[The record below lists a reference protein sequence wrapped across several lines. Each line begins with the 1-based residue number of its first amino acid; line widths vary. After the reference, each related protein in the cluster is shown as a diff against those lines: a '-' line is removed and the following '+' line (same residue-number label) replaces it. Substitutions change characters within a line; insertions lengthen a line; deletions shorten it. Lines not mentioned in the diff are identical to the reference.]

1 MSTYAIG
8 DIQGCYQD
16 LQALLQLIQFD
27 PIQDTLWFTGDLVN
41 RGPNSLQVLRFIKS
55 LNERAIVV
63 LGNHDIHLLA
73 VAENNVQYLKPQDT
87 LGSILSAYDRE
98 ELLEWLRNRP
108 LLHHDSTLGFTMIH
122 AGLPPQW
129 NLQQAS
135 ECAKEVEQAL
145 SGEQYKDYL
154 ANVYGNK
161 PKKWSEELE
170 GWERLRFITNCF
182 TRLRYCS
189 AKGKLALKKKDSP
202 SFDANED
209 KYQPWFLWSHRAS
222 REQNIIFGHWSTLGY
237 YADNGVYA
245 LDTGCLWGGSLTA
258 LRLEDKQVFSLPC
271 AGACD
276 PRDFH
281 IIS

>member
-8 DIQGCYQD
+8 DIQGCYHD
-16 LQALLQLIQFD
+16 LQALLQLIKFD
-27 PIQDTLWFTGDLVN
+27 PIQDTLWFAGDLVN

-73 VAENNVQYLKPQDT
+73 VAENNLQYLKPEDT

-98 ELLEWLRNRP
+98 ELLHWLRNRP
-108 LLHHDSTLGFTMIH
+108 LLHHDSKLGFTMIH

-129 NLQQAS
+129 NLEQARQY
-135 ECAKEVEQAL
+135 ANEVEQAL
-145 SGEQYKDYL
+145 SGTQYKNYL
-154 ANVYGNK
+154 ENVYGNK

-189 AKGKLALKKKDSP
+189 ADGKLNLKKKDSP
-202 SFDANED
+202 LLEWNED
-209 KYQPWFLWSHRAS
+209 KYQAWFLWSNRAS
-222 REQNIIFGHWSTLGY
+222 REEKIIFGHWSTLGY
-237 YADNGVYA
+237 HADNGVYA
-245 LDTGCLWGGSLTA
+245 LDTGCLWGGNLTA
-258 LRLEDKQVFSLPC
+258 LRLEDKQVFSLSC
-271 AGACD
+271 VGACD
-276 PRDFH
+276 PSDFQ
-281 IIS
+281 

>member
-16 LQALLQLIQFD
+16 LQSLLQLIQFD
-27 PIQDTLWFTGDLVN
+27 PTQDTLWFTGDLVN
-41 RGPNSLQVLRFIKS
+41 RGPKSLEVLRFIKN
-55 LNERAIVV
+55 LNERAIAV

-87 LGSILSAYDRE
+87 LGSILSAPDRE

-122 AGLPPQW
+122 AGLPPEW
-129 NLQQAS
+129 DLQQAR
-135 ECAKEVEQAL
+135 ECANEVEQAL
-145 SGEQYKDYL
+145 RGEQYKDYL
-154 ANVYGNK
+154 KNIYGNK

-189 AKGKLALKKKDSP
+189 AKGKLALKKKDNP
-202 SFDANED
+202 LLKANED
-209 KYQPWFLWSHRAS
+209 KHQAWFLWSHRAS
-222 REQNIIFGHWSTLGY
+222 REHNIIFGHWSTLGY
-237 YADNGVYA
+237 YADHGVYA

-271 AGACD
+271 KGICD
-276 PRDFH
+276 PSDFLVA
-281 IIS
+281 

>member
-16 LQALLQLIQFD
+16 LQTLLQLIKFD
-27 PIQDTLWFTGDLVN
+27 PNQDTLWFTGDLVN
-41 RGPNSLQVLRFIKS
+41 RGPKSLQVLRFIKS

-73 VAENNVQYLKPQDT
+73 VAENNLQYLKPQDT

-98 ELLEWLRNRP
+98 ELLKWLRNRP
-108 LLHHDSTLGFTMIH
+108 LLHHDSRLGFTMIH

-129 NLQQAS
+129 DLQQARQY
-135 ECAKEVEQAL
+135 ANEVEQAL
-145 SGEQYKDYL
+145 SGTQYKDYL
-154 ANVYGNK
+154 ENVYGNK

-182 TRLRYCS
+182 TRLRYCN
-189 AKGKLALKKKDSP
+189 ADGKLALKKKDNP
-202 SFDANED
+202 LLETNED
-209 KYQPWFLWSHRAS
+209 KDQAWFLWSHRAT

-276 PRDFH
+276 PLNFY
-281 IIS
+281 

>member
-27 PIQDTLWFTGDLVN
+27 PSQDTLWFTGDLVN
-41 RGPNSLQVLRFIKS
+41 RGPKSLQVLRFIKS

-73 VAENNVQYLKPQDT
+73 VAENNLQYLKPQDT
-87 LGSILSAYDRE
+87 LGSILSAPDRE

-108 LLHHDSTLGFTMIH
+108 LLHHDSTLEFTMIH

-129 NLQQAS
+129 NLQQAR
-135 ECAKEVEQAL
+135 ECANEVEQAL

-189 AKGKLALKKKDSP
+189 AKGKLSLKKKDNP
-202 SFDANED
+202 FLNANED

-222 REQNIIFGHWSTLGY
+222 CEQNIIFGHWSTLGY

-276 PRDFH
+276 PNDFLVA
-281 IIS
+281 